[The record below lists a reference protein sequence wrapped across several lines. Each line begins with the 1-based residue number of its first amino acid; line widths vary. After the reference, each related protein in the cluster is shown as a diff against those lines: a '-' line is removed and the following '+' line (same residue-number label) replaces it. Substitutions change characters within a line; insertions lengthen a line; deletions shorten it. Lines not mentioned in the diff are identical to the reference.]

1 MDTSWYR
8 AINHFARHS
17 AWLHPV
23 MKLAALDGVGL
34 FAVLVLGAWWYA
46 RRGEH
51 ATRAVAAALWSAV
64 ATLFAVWVNQLIVT
78 AAARPRP
85 FLAVTNAEVLVRRSH
100 DYSFP
105 SDHAVAAGAAT
116 MGLWIVA
123 RYAPRVVRSLAT
135 TSTVLALLVAF
146 ARVYVGVHYP
156 GDVLA
161 GLAVGALVCA
171 LGWWALGGTLTR
183 LTGLVAH
190 SRLRPLVLSGV
201 HPKSF
206 DATPTDH

>member
-8 AINHFARHS
+8 AINLFAQHS
-17 AWLHPV
+17 AWLHPL

-34 FAVLVLGAWWYA
+34 FAVLVLVAWWFA
-46 RRGEH
+46 RSAES
-51 ATRAVAAALWSAV
+51 ATRAVAAALWSAI
-64 ATLFAVWVNQLIVT
+64 ATLLAVWVNQLIVT
-78 AAARPRP
+78 AVARPRP
-85 FLAVTNAEVLVRRSH
+85 FLAVAHAEVLVHRSN

-123 RYAPRVVRSLAT
+123 RYAPTLVRRLAI
-135 TSTVLALLVAF
+135 TSSVLALVVAF

-156 GDVLA
+156 GDVGA
-161 GLAVGALVCA
+161 GLLVGALISVV
-171 LGWWALGGTLTR
+171 GWWALGGALTS
-183 LTGLVAH
+183 LVGLVAH
-190 SRLRPLVLSGV
+190 SRLRPLVLSAS

-206 DATPTDH
+206 DSTPADQ